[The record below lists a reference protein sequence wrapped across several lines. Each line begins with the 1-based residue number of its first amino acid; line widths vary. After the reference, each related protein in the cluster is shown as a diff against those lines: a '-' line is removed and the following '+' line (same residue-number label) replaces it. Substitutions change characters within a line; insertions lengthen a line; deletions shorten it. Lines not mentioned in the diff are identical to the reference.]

1 MGDPLFLQRRASVIE
16 KYGRLRHT
24 HPALPADLRDFQV
37 YIWQAAEGRV
47 QKREKG
53 GGGRSQRV
61 IKIKPLFWK
70 RYFFC
75 ELAES
80 YKDLHNMFSTWS
92 GVPMSN
98 LQSLGQL

>member
-47 QKREKG
+47 QKREKIHTMCKITHCVEITLCVKILG
-53 GGGRSQRV
+53 GT
-61 IKIKPLFWK
+61 L
-70 RYFFC
+70 
-75 ELAES
+75 
-80 YKDLHNMFSTWS
+80 
-92 GVPMSN
+92 
-98 LQSLGQL
+98 